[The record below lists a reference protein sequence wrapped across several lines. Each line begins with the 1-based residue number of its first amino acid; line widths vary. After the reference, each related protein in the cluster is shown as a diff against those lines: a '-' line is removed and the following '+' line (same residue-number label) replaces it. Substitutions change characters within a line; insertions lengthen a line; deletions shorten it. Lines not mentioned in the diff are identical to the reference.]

1 MSIKSIK
8 KDYEKQGI
16 NLDDNQSLL
25 NEISILQSTISLNE
39 TMTSSILPYEIN
51 MCSTSIKDGVNT
63 LYEYGVYDKK
73 TKWLLSISLLS
84 EYYFIAKIGI
94 DVLKIKTA
102 EYSPYSLD
110 DKEVVLKISKD
121 ILMSIKKLNEAKIK
135 KIKTFVDS
143 GKAEVKLEELKKYK
157 KRN

>member
-25 NEISILQSTISLNE
+25 NEISILESTISLNE

-51 MCSTSIKDGVNT
+51 MCSINIKDGVNT

-110 DKEVVLKISKD
+110 DKEAVLKISKD
-121 ILMSIKKLNEAKIK
+121 ILKSIKKLNEAKIK
-135 KIKTFVDS
+135 KIKMFVDS